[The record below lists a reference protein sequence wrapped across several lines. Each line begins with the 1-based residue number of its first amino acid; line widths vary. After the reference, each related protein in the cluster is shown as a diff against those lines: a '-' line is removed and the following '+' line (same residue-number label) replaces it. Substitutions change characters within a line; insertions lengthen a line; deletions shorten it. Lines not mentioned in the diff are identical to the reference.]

1 MTHPPT
7 QPQDALDHAFV
18 RMPDGTI
25 RRQMEGIPMGD
36 PLSPGMTI
44 GTCAWM
50 EDEWMQTIADSDKQ
64 YFRIKRFMDDIL
76 MVYAENEHWDAD
88 RQIHKGFPKFDV
100 LSETAEARGRQGRSI
115 L

>member
-50 EDEWMQTIADSDKQ
+50 EDEWMQTIDEETKK
-64 YFRIKRFMDDIL
+64 YFRMKRYMDDVL
-76 MVYAENEHWDAD
+76 YVYAKNENWEHEKLYGNTYVKNA
-88 RQIHKGFPKFDV
+88 
-100 LSETAEARGRQGRSI
+100 I
-115 L
+115 LPH